1 MRNPDLRLGSG
12 DKGVENVKNHIFF
25 ESVNWDLIE
34 KQLNKSPFKP
44 KIKSDADPEYVD
56 EEFKNMSPKDSPCES
71 VGKEDSQLFS
81 SLFNF
86 YLEFS
91 YDNELDL
98 NKEFKKINILI

>member
-56 EEFKNMSPKDSPCES
+56 EEFKNMSPK
-71 VGKEDSQLFS
+71 EDSQLFS